1 MYFVGLDLGQRQN
14 YTAVAV
20 ERAGG
25 SPQNA
30 MGCHTLLLRH
40 LKRMALGTAYRE
52 LWSAPA
58 GGGRDGGGR
67 TGGGTG
73 AWLGRALAGS
83 EEGSA
88 SGIRSAA

>member
-58 GGGRDGGGR
+58 GGGRDGGWAHRWWNGR
-67 TGGGTG
+67 V
-73 AWLGRALAGS
+73 ARESAGRFRGR
-83 EEGSA
+83 
-88 SGIRSAA
+88 ICFRD